1 MKGSHYTLIFACA
14 LFWVFGFA
22 GSHANFAGTGLSFFL
37 SNGSRTKLL
46 ETCFAKLGR
55 FTVLWLSAL
64 ASENIETLK
73 LETGREHS
81 RVLTAWPHIPKCRL
95 PQSCC

>member
-1 MKGSHYTLIFACA
+1 MLISLVIQASHSTD
-14 LFWVFGFA
+14 
-22 GSHANFAGTGLSFFL
+22 LSFFL
-37 SNGSRTKLL
+37 SNGSRTKLF

-64 ASENIETLK
+64 ASEKTENIETLK

-95 PQSCC
+95 PQICC